1 MKKRTL
7 LIISVTALI
16 LALGCF
22 YGATRY
28 LDDKIQHKLYASV
41 VKVAPGK
48 EIQAFE
54 PISREDLIVVQE
66 PVETIQKGASTT
78 VDGIIGK
85 YPIQTIYEGEQ
96 IISQKVEDT
105 YLLPKPNEARYE
117 FSLTSIMPIT
127 ELRKGDGIKVWVRYK
142 PISELEKLP
151 EPTFF
156 KKENATASLLFDSRL
171 VTVKDSNGIEIYTLK
186 PQLIPHN
193 NQVENPF
200 FNASEAANLVDT
212 ERRFRDYRA
221 QPSAVPAY
229 IGLNLTDKEYQAL
242 CEAMNYGLI
251 QIGHVMVAKGEKL
264 P

>member
-7 LIISVTALI
+7 LVISVFALI

-28 LDDKIQHKLYASV
+28 LDERIQHKLYASV

-48 EIQAFE
+48 EVQPFE
-54 PISREDLIVVQE
+54 PISREDLVVVQE
-66 PVETIQKGASTT
+66 PVESIQKGAATT
-78 VDGIIGK
+78 VEGILGK
-85 YPIQTIYEGEQ
+85 YPIQSIFEGEQ
-96 IISQKVEDT
+96 IISQKLDDT
-105 YLLPKPNEARYE
+105 FLLPKPNEARYE

-142 PISELEKLP
+142 PSSELEQLP

-156 KKENATASLLFDSRL
+156 KKDNSTATLLFDSQL
-171 VTVKDSNGIEIYTLK
+171 VTVKDINGIEIYTLK
-186 PQLIPHN
+186 PQLIPNN

-200 FNASEAANLVDT
+200 FNGSKAGNLVDT
-212 ERRFRDYRA
+212 ERRYRDYRA

-242 CEAMNYGLI
+242 SEAMNYGII
-251 QIGHVMVAKGEKL
+251 QI
-264 P
+264 

>member
-7 LIISVTALI
+7 LLISVTALI

-22 YGATRY
+22 YGANRY
-28 LDDKIQHKLYASV
+28 LDERIQHKLYTAV

-48 EIQAFE
+48 QIQAFE
-54 PISREDLIVVQE
+54 PITREDLVIVQA
-66 PVETIQKGASTT
+66 PIETIQKGAATT
-78 VDGIIGK
+78 VEGIIGK
-85 YPIQTIYEGEQ
+85 YPIQTIFEGEQ
-96 IISQKVEDT
+96 IISPKLEDT

-142 PISELEKLP
+142 PKSELEQLP

-156 KKENATASLLFDSRL
+156 QKNNSTATLLFDSQL

-186 PQLIPHN
+186 PQLIPN
-193 NQVENPF
+193 NTQVENPF
-200 FNASEAANLVDT
+200 FNGTQAANLVDT

-221 QPSAVPAY
+221 QPSAVPSS
-229 IGLNLTDKEYQAL
+229 IGLNLTDKEYQML
-242 CEAMNYGLI
+242 CEAMNYGTI

>member
-7 LIISVTALI
+7 LAISITALI
-16 LALGCF
+16 LALACF

-28 LDDKIQHKLYASV
+28 LDERIQHKLYTTV
-41 VKVAPGK
+41 VKVASGK

-54 PISREDLIVVQE
+54 PISREDLVLVQE
-66 PVETIQKGASTT
+66 PVETLQKGAITSI
-78 VDGIIGK
+78 DEIIGK
-85 YPIQTIYEGEQ
+85 YSIQTIYEGEQ
-96 IISQKVEDT
+96 IISKKLEDH
-105 YLLPKPNEARYE
+105 YLLPKPDEARYE
-117 FSLTSIMPIT
+117 FPLTSIMPIT
-127 ELRKGDGIKVWVRYK
+127 ELRKGDAIKVWVRYK
-142 PISELEKLP
+142 PAAELEHVP
-151 EPTFF
+151 APTYFS
-156 KKENATASLLFDSRL
+156 KNNATATLLFESQL

-186 PQLIPHN
+186 PQLIPNN

-200 FNASEAANLVDT
+200 FHGSKTGNFVDSE
-212 ERRFRDYRA
+212 RKFRDYRA

-229 IGLNLTDKEYQAL
+229 IGLNLTDQEYRAL